1 MAEITAEISL
11 EISRLKQGIDRSLS
25 ELRSFKQRAKT
36 QGGDLGAG
44 LFGGLKA
51 AAAGAAAAVGAAM
64 AAAGLGRIV
73 SSAVEKAADAE
84 QMQVTMEV
92 LIGDTAKA
100 KDTIEN
106 LRKLGASTPFEF
118 ADLADAEKKLLQ
130 FGLTAEESL
139 PLISRLGDVAAG
151 DANKLQSLALVFG
164 QVSSNAK
171 LTGGDLL
178 QFINAG
184 FNPLNEITKK
194 TSESMAEV
202 RQRMEAGGVSALEV
216 KDALIAATSAGGL
229 FYGMNEKQSKTLG
242 GMWSTLKDEV
252 SAVMLSFGTPVADAL
267 RPMLA
272 QAITM
277 AADLKAVAAG
287 VGEAFLNAVNL
298 LRAAWETL
306 TFDGAIEL
314 LGEALKIAFLEAINF
329 LYKGMMASLSAF
341 GQLMIEQVKNA
352 ITLFQI
358 LTTKDFWSGM
368 LNALVGIA
376 QTFNSIIFGVIAAVL
391 ETVKKLPGGESLV
404 GGGDQ
409 FMRDMSAQSGR
420 DAADSFSAA
429 GADLTPAVDAAMS
442 RIAEAAANIAGAFQ
456 ESFAGTAG
464 IFDTTE
470 DMENLRDAFSVLQDR
485 AEEIAAEAKAA
496 SPVTTAAAKTGEG
509 GKVEKTAMDR
519 SPGLFAS
526 ALNVLMGRSAAEVAV
541 EEAKKSNALLE
552 TIAKNTATKSQPNVT
567 EGDSVPR
574 FV

>member
-1 MAEITAEISL
+1 MAEITAEIAL
-11 EISRLKQGIDRSLS
+11 EISKLKQGIDRSLS
-25 ELRSFKQRAKT
+25 ELRTFKQRAKT

-64 AAAGLGRIV
+64 AAAGLGKIV

-202 RQRMEAGGVSALEV
+202 RKRMEAGGVSALEV

-229 FYGMNEKQSKTLG
+229 FYGMNEKQSKTIG

-252 SAVMLSFGTPVADAL
+252 SAIMLAFGTPVADAL

-277 AADLKAVAAG
+277 AGDLKAVAAG

-314 LGEALKIAFLEAINF
+314 LGEALKLAFLEAINF
-329 LYKGMMASLSAF
+329 LYKGMMGTFSAM
-341 GQLMIEQVKNA
+341 GQYMIESFKNA
-352 ITLFQI
+352 IALFQI
-358 LTTKDFWSGM
+358 LTTADFWSGM
-368 LNALVGIA
+368 LNALMGISHA
-376 QTFNSIIFGVIAAVL
+376 FNSAMYGIIAAIL
-391 ETVKKLPGGESLV
+391 ETVKKLPGGGALIGES
-404 GGGDQ
+404 DQ
-409 FMRDMSAQSGR
+409 TMRNMSAWSGR
-420 DAADSFSAA
+420 NAADSFSAA
-429 GADLTPAVDAAMS
+429 GADLAPAVDAAMS
-442 RIAEAAANIAGAFQ
+442 RIGEAAANIAGAFQ

-470 DMENLRDAFSVLQDR
+470 DMENLRDAFGALQER
-485 AEEIAAEAKAA
+485 ADEIAAEAKAA
-496 SPVTTAAAKTGEG
+496 APGTAAAAKGSEG
-509 GKVEKTAMDR
+509 GKTEKTALER
-519 SPGLFAS
+519 TPGLFAS
-526 ALNVLMGRSAAEVAV
+526 ALNVLMGRSAGEVAV

-552 TIAKNTATKSQPNVT
+552 TIAKNTATKPQANVT
-567 EGDSVPR
+567 EGDSTLR